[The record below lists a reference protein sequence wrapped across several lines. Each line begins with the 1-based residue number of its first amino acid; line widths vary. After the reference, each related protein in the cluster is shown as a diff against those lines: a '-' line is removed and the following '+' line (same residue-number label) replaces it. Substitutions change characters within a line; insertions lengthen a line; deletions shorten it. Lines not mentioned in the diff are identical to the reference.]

1 MQLAEVMVYSSDLC
15 YGDLNCDG
23 IADIKDLIVIKKAVS
38 GGNYGSSEPNV
49 FGDLN
54 CDGEISASD
63 LLPCA

>member
-38 GGNYGSSEPNV
+38 GAMSLS
-49 FGDLN
+49 
-54 CDGEISASD
+54 
-63 LLPCA
+63 